1 MRAKPPVLSPI
12 GRTFLLF
19 SPHLCWYHKRMNTLR
34 SLLEA
39 VGIFDTRVPHDLSIA
54 SICQHS
60 QDCRPNSVF
69 FAFSGLHTNGL
80 LFVREAVKRGA
91 VCVISEKPIT
101 SDPESQG
108 FYAYTVEQAHT
119 CFALMCAALHDNP
132 QEKLSVIGISGT
144 DGKSTTCDY
153 LYQMLK
159 ANEVKVGVLTTVSMD
174 DGSGKVDSPYRQ
186 STPEPD
192 QLQAFLARCVDNQ
205 VSHVIL
211 ECTSH
216 ALSKQYD
223 RLAGISFAA
232 AIITKVT
239 SEHLE
244 FHHSLEEYTNAK
256 VNLVKALQEGGL
268 LLTSTDNSR
277 YETFIEALCDS
288 CSAIVLGKDIPMR
301 IEFMGYQGVVVEI
314 YGQHL
319 PTPLLLPS
327 LATNALL
334 AAFTASHLLNKE
346 PKSLLQLIPRLQPV
360 KGRMHLIENKL
371 GVRVIID
378 FAHTADAY
386 EGVFSFA
393 KRTCE
398 GGDIIA
404 VFGCAG
410 ERDSTKRPA
419 MGKIANKYSSVI
431 ILTEEDPRK
440 EGNQAIFS
448 DLRYLMHN
456 PLCTVWEIEDRRM
469 AIRKALSIALGGD
482 TLLFLGKGHEKSIER
497 ADGKIAWDEI
507 AEVQAALQEE
517 EQRRGCK

>member
-1 MRAKPPVLSPI
+1 MK
-12 GRTFLLF
+12 
-19 SPHLCWYHKRMNTLR
+19 TLR

-39 VGIFDTRVPHDLSIA
+39 VGITDTHVPQDLMIQ

-60 QDCRPNSVF
+60 RDCTPNSVF
-69 FAFSGLHTNGL
+69 FAFSGLHTDGL
-80 LFVREAVKRGA
+80 LYAKEAVERGA
-91 VCVISEKPIT
+91 VCIISEQRIPRDLENRGLYCYT
-101 SDPESQG
+101 VSQG
-108 FYAYTVEQAHT
+108 HRS
-119 CFALMCAALHDNP
+119 FALMCAELNGNP
-132 QEKLSVIGISGT
+132 QDKLSVIGVSGT

-159 ANEVKVGVLTTVSMD
+159 ANDVKAGVLTTVSMD
-174 DGSGKVDSPYRQ
+174 DGSGKIDSPYRQ

-192 QLQAFLARCVDNQ
+192 QLQAFLARCVENK
-205 VSHVIL
+205 VSHVVL

-223 RLAGISFAA
+223 RLAGITFAA

-244 FHHSLEEYTNAK
+244 FHHSLEEYAHAK
-256 VNLVKALQEGGL
+256 VNLVKALKEGGL
-268 LLTSTDNSR
+268 LVTSTDNNR
-277 YETFIEALCDS
+277 YQMFIDALSDS
-288 CSAIVLGKDIPMR
+288 CSAMVLGKDIPMR
-301 IEFMGYQGVVVEI
+301 IEFMGYRGVVVEI

-319 PTPLLLPS
+319 LTPLLLPS

-346 PKSLLQLIPRLQPV
+346 PKSLLHLIAHLQPV

-371 GVRVIID
+371 GIRVVID

-456 PLCTVWEIEDRRM
+456 PLCTIWEIEDRRM
-469 AIRKALSIALGGD
+469 AIQKAVSIAQNGD

-507 AEVQAALQEE
+507 TEVQTVLWEE
-517 EQRRGCK
+517 EQRRGCE